1 MGYGVFDSE
10 FLKRLERLSL
20 NMEKLV
26 AAGSGGLRKS
36 KAKGSSVEF
45 SDFREYAYG
54 DDLRRVDWNAYGR
67 FDKLFVKLFMEEREA
82 MVNIFL
88 DCSRSMDYGTPR
100 KSVLGT
106 QLAAA
111 IAFLALNNM
120 DRLCINLLQ
129 DGSLKSS
136 RIFGGR
142 GQFEGCAAFMDN
154 IEFQGTI
161 DMDKAIKGKRFGG
174 RGLSLIIS
182 DFFTQGSLEDFL
194 KYLTYH
200 KQDIVLLHVLSPEEL
215 SPKLQGQ
222 IRLKDSETGEMVDVD
237 LTSSIVDKYEKTL
250 SSFTAGLKEIAKKYG
265 GAYVNISSGN
275 SLEKV
280 LFEDM
285 IASQIVK

>member
-36 KAKGSSVEF
+36 RARGSSVEF

-67 FDKLFVKLFMEEREA
+67 FDRLFIKLFMEEREA
-82 MVNIFL
+82 MVNVFL
-88 DCSRSMDYGTPR
+88 DCSRSMDFGEPK
-100 KSVLGT
+100 KSIMAS

-111 IAFLALNNM
+111 ISFLALSNM

-129 DGSLKSS
+129 DDKLRSS
-136 RIFGGR
+136 DIFGGKGR
-142 GQFEGCAAFMDN
+142 FDGCASFMND
-154 IEFQGTI
+154 IELRGTT
-161 DMDKAIKGKRFGG
+161 DMNKAIKMKRFTS
-174 RGLSLIIS
+174 RGLSVVIS
-182 DFFTQGSLEDFL
+182 DFFTQGSLEDFI
-194 KYLTYH
+194 KYMIYN
-200 KQDIVLLHVLSPEEL
+200 KQDVVLLHILSPEEL
-215 SPKLQGQ
+215 DPKLKGQ
-222 IRLKDSETGEMVDVD
+222 VRLKDSETGEMVDVD
-237 LTSSIVDKYEKTL
+237 LTPSILDKYDKIL
-250 SSFTAGLKEIAKKYG
+250 SSFKSGLRETAKRCG
-265 GAYVNISSGN
+265 GAYVSISSGD

-285 IASQIVK
+285 IANQIVK